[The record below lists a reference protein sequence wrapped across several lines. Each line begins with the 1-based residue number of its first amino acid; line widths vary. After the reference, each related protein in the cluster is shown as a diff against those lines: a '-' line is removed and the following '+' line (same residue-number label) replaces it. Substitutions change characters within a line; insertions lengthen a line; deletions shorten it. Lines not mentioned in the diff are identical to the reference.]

1 LKVSIAKFVR
11 SVSRA
16 KPLVRGAAYLGL
28 LLKLSFGKTG
38 KLIPV
43 LGSVAKSAE
52 ALLALQ
58 SGNYTPPKTS
68 SSNAKHPCSMGDT
81 PKEVGL
87 IIIGSGPGGALA
99 AMGAKSRGENF
110 MIVDVGGDLNPL
122 APSHSFQQMFESF
135 ANGGQ
140 DVILSYPPIPFTQ
153 GEAWGNESE
162 INSGLFHK
170 LPKSVA
176 AMWAAVTNISQQQ
189 LEKCGEQI
197 AKDLKVG
204 AQGKESMGLYQ
215 QSPMIDMGRNLG
227 WEGGVIPRWRTYS
240 GESYIHHGVSSIYLS
255 TLDPNQVIKGH
266 KVESLK
272 SKPKNIEVKLRSG
285 PCTHTVLAQKV
296 CLSAGTIETPRLLVK
311 SRLAKAS
318 DFKFSFHAMIRE
330 VAEFDRPVN
339 SMTDIDPHQ
348 YWSSDRLQKIGA
360 AVGTPE
366 LLQATI
372 SSRGANF
379 SGELERVASY
389 YASVPSEGTA
399 GVVKIFGQ
407 LHPFLIPSKSF
418 KVKVLEA
425 QETLR
430 SAIVGA
436 GGKIIGNGP
445 PSLSTVH
452 IFGTLPIGSS
462 KVIDNKGRL
471 ILDSERIYIR
481 DASLL
486 PSHPLVNPQGPLMQ
500 LILAL
505 ET

>member
-1 LKVSIAKFVR
+1 MKVSIRKFVL
-11 SVSRA
+11 SVARA

-28 LLKLSFGKTG
+28 LLRVSLGKTSHS
-38 KLIPV
+38 IPV
-43 LGSVAKSAE
+43 LGSVARSAE

-58 SGNYTPPKTS
+58 SGNYTPTKVF
-68 SSNAKHPCSMGDT
+68 SSNRRQPCSLEHT
-81 PKEVGL
+81 LQEVGL
-87 IIIGSGPGGALA
+87 VIIGSGPGGALA
-99 AMGAKSRGENF
+99 AMGAKSRGESF
-110 MIVDVGGDLNPL
+110 VVIEVGIDLNPF

-153 GEAWGNESE
+153 GEAWGGGSE

-170 LPKSVA
+170 LPQNVA
-176 AMWAAVTNISQQQ
+176 AKWAAETGISQQK
-189 LEKCGEQI
+189 LESCGDQI
-197 AKDLKVG
+197 AKDLKVSV
-204 AQGKESMGLYQ
+204 QGRESMGLYA
-215 QSPMIDMGRNLG
+215 QSPMIQMGRNLG
-227 WEGGVIPRWRTYS
+227 WEGGVVPRWRTYS
-240 GESYIHHGVSSIYLS
+240 NESYIHHGVSSIYLS
-255 TLDPNQVIKGH
+255 SLEPDQIIKGH
-266 KVESLK
+266 RVESLK
-272 SKPKNIEVKLRSG
+272 SKTKNIEIKLKSG
-285 PCTHTVLAQKV
+285 SCSHTFLAQKV
-296 CLSAGTIETPRLLVK
+296 CLSAGTLETPRLLIK
-311 SRLAKAS
+311 SGLAKAS

-339 SMTDIDPHQ
+339 SMTDLDPHQ
-348 YWSSDRLQKIGA
+348 YWPSDRLQKIGA

-366 LLQATI
+366 LLQATMR
-372 SSRGANF
+372 SRGAAF
-379 SGELERVASY
+379 SGELEKVASY
-389 YASVPSEGTA
+389 YSSVPSEGTA
-399 GVVKIFGQ
+399 GVLKLFGQ
-407 LHPFLIPSKSF
+407 LHPFLIPSKLF

-436 GGKIIGNGP
+436 GGKLIGNGP

-462 KVIDNKGRL
+462 KIIDDQGRL
-471 ILDSERIYIR
+471 LLDPNRIYIR

-505 ET
+505 ES